1 MILTLEH
8 IPESLKRIVVRADL
22 NVPMNNGVVR
32 DDTRIVAVLPTLKEL
47 LNHGKT
53 VYLISHLGR
62 PKGTWDPRFSLAPVA
77 ETLKRLLPAYPVIF
91 DPRDVTQVPA
101 SVLKTHP
108 EGSLI
113 LLENVRF
120 YPGEET
126 NCMDFGQKLAEV
138 GDAYVNDAFASC
150 HRAHTSTCALA
161 RLLPSFAGRLLQRE
175 LEALETTVERTARPT
190 CAVVGGSKVSTKIDL
205 LKNLMNKVDHLCIG
219 GAMANTFLFA
229 LGKPVGRSLY
239 EPDLAPVA
247 QEIISMAANRG
258 RTIHLPVDAVVAG
271 SLEAGVEVNTVACAD
286 VAPED
291 LILDIGPLTRQA
303 WANVFDF
310 CKTVIWNGPVGAFEV
325 TPFAGGSVFVAQT
338 LAQRTREG
346 RLCTIAGG
354 GDTLSVLN
362 VAGVM
367 GDFTFVSTAGGAF
380 LEWLEGKPLPG
391 LQALKQRHLDLTH
404 A

>member
-22 NVPMNNGVVR
+22 NVPMHNGIVS
-32 DDTRIVAVLPTLKEL
+32 DTTRMTSVLPTLREL
-47 LNHGKT
+47 LDHGKT

-62 PKGTWDPRFSLAPVA
+62 PKGTWDLRFSLAPVA
-77 ETLKRLLPAYPVIF
+77 EILKTLLPGYAVIF
-91 DPRDVTQVPA
+91 DPRDITQLAASALKQHPA
-101 SVLKTHP
+101 
-108 EGSLI
+108 GSLI

-138 GDAYVNDAFASC
+138 GQAYVNDAFASS

-175 LEALETTVERTARPT
+175 LEALETTVEHTARPT

-205 LKNLMNKVDHLCIG
+205 LKNLMTKVDHLCIG

-229 LGKPVGRSLY
+229 LGKPVGRSLV
-239 EPDLAPVA
+239 EPDLAPLA
-247 QEIISMAANRG
+247 REIMSMAANCG
-258 RTIHLPVDAVVAG
+258 CTLHLPVDAVVAG
-271 SLEAGVEVNTVACAD
+271 SLEAGVDVSTVACDD
-286 VAPED
+286 VGAED
-291 LILDIGPLTRQA
+291 LILDIGPRTRQA
-303 WANVFDF
+303 WSHVFDF

-325 TPFAGGSVFVAQT
+325 TPFAGGSLFIAHT
-338 LAQRTREG
+338 LAERTRQG
-346 RLCTIAGG
+346 RLSTIAGG

-367 GDFTFVSTAGGAF
+367 GDLTFVSTAGGAF

-391 LQALKQRHLDLTH
+391 LQALKHRHLAH

>member
-8 IPESLKRIVVRADL
+8 IPEFLKRIVVRADL
-22 NVPMNNGVVR
+22 NVPMNHGVVR
-32 DDTRIVAVLPTLKEL
+32 DDTRIIAVLPTLKEL

-62 PKGTWDPRFSLAPVA
+62 PKGTWDPRLSLAPVA
-77 ETLKRLLPAYPVIF
+77 ETLKRLLPDYPVIF

-101 SVLKTHP
+101 SALKTHP

-161 RLLPSFAGRLLQRE
+161 RLLPSFAGRLLQKE
-175 LEALETTVERTARPT
+175 LEALETTVENTARPT

-219 GAMANTFLFA
+219 GAMANTFLCA

-258 RTIHLPVDAVVAG
+258 CTIHLPVDAIVAG
-271 SLEAGVEVNTVACAD
+271 SLEAGVEVSTVSCAD
-286 VAPED
+286 VAPDD

-303 WANVFDF
+303 WANIFDF

-325 TPFAGGSVFVAQT
+325 TPFAGGSIFVAQT
-338 LAQRTREG
+338 LAQRTRQG
-346 RLCTIAGG
+346 QLTTIAGG

-367 GDFTFVSTAGGAF
+367 GDLTFVSTAGGAF

-391 LQALKQRHLDLTH
+391 LQALKQRHLDLTD

>member
-22 NVPMNNGVVR
+22 NVPMNHGVVR
-32 DDTRIVAVLPTLKEL
+32 DDTRIIAVLPTLKEL

-62 PKGTWDPRFSLAPVA
+62 PKGTWDPRLSLAPVA
-77 ETLKRLLPAYPVIF
+77 ETLKRLLPDYPVIF

-101 SVLKTHP
+101 SALKTHP

-161 RLLPSFAGRLLQRE
+161 RLLPSFAGRLLQKE
-175 LEALETTVERTARPT
+175 LEALETTVENTARPT

-258 RTIHLPVDAVVAG
+258 CTIHLPVDAIVAG
-271 SLEAGVEVNTVACAD
+271 SLEAGVEVSTVSCAD
-286 VAPED
+286 VAPDD

-303 WANVFDF
+303 WANIFDF

-325 TPFAGGSVFVAQT
+325 TPFAGGSIFVAQT
-338 LAQRTREG
+338 LAQRTRQG
-346 RLCTIAGG
+346 QLTTIAGG

-367 GDFTFVSTAGGAF
+367 GDLTFVSTAGGAF

-391 LQALKQRHLDLTH
+391 LRALKQRHLDLTD

>member
-47 LNHGKT
+47 LNHDKT

-62 PKGTWDPRFSLAPVA
+62 PKGAWDPRFSLAPVA
-77 ETLKRLLPAYPVIF
+77 ETIKRLLPAYPVIF

-101 SVLKTHP
+101 SALKTHP

-258 RTIHLPVDAVVAG
+258 CTIHLPVDAVVAG
-271 SLEAGVEVNTVACAD
+271 SLEAGVEINTVACAD

-367 GDFTFVSTAGGAF
+367 EDFTFVSTAGGAF

>member
-8 IPESLKRIVVRADL
+8 IPEFLKRIVVRADL
-22 NVPMNNGVVR
+22 NVPMNHGVVR
-32 DDTRIVAVLPTLKEL
+32 DDTRIIAVLPTLKEL

-62 PKGTWDPRFSLAPVA
+62 PKGTWDPRLSLAPVA
-77 ETLKRLLPAYPVIF
+77 ETLKRLLPDYPVIF

-101 SVLKTHP
+101 SALKTHP

-161 RLLPSFAGRLLQRE
+161 RLLPSFAGRLLQKE
-175 LEALETTVERTARPT
+175 LEALETTVENTARPT

-219 GAMANTFLFA
+219 GAMANTFLCA

-258 RTIHLPVDAVVAG
+258 CTIHLPVDAIVAG
-271 SLEAGVEVNTVACAD
+271 SLEAGVEVSTVSCAD
-286 VAPED
+286 VAPDD

-303 WANVFDF
+303 WANIFDF

-325 TPFAGGSVFVAQT
+325 TPFAGGSIFVAQT
-338 LAQRTREG
+338 LAQRTRQG
-346 RLCTIAGG
+346 QLTTIAGG

-367 GDFTFVSTAGGAF
+367 GDLTFVSTAGGAF

-391 LQALKQRHLDLTH
+391 LQALKHHHLDM
-404 A
+404 ANA

>member
-47 LNHGKT
+47 LNHDKT

-77 ETLKRLLPAYPVIF
+77 ETLKRFLPAYPVSF

-258 RTIHLPVDAVVAG
+258 CTIHLPVDAVVAG